1 MDVATTSK
9 DFVDTGTAGKSAGGT
24 AEQLM
29 GDFSAAVAERMKQAG
44 KVTGDQGKSTLSGS
58 LDAKTDAKVET
69 RAQYDAPNTNANDA
83 YDSIEDVPSAP
94 RQQDSAAQD
103 RAEAPAE
110 TRHEPCPEAFPR

>member
-9 DFVDTGTAGKSAGGT
+9 NYVDTGTASKSTGGT

-44 KVTGDQGKSTLSGS
+44 KVTGNQGKTNLSAS

-69 RAQYDAPNTNANDA
+69 RAQYEAPDTNTNDA
-83 YDSIEDVPSAP
+83 YDSIEELLEYPVVVLL
-94 RQQDSAAQD
+94 RLVQ
-103 RAEAPAE
+103 
-110 TRHEPCPEAFPR
+110 